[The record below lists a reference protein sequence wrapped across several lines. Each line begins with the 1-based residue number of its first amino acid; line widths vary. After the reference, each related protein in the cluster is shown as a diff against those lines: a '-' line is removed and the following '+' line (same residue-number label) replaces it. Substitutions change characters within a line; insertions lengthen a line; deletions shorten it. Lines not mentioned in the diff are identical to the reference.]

1 MGAMPKGGAMFVHL
15 SDVKSPTLSLSFG
28 KYKGTPITEVPP
40 DYLLWL
46 WDNPTG
52 LWQDDKRSTLAVR
65 DYIIANLRTIE
76 TRSRRRAV
84 HQPKPTS
91 PKPRFDP
98 DYETNELLN
107 AHDIVF
113 DRYDPDIP
121 F

>member
-1 MGAMPKGGAMFVHL
+1 MTINLGP
-15 SDVKSPTLSLSFG
+15 VKTPSLSLTFG
-28 KYKGTPITEVPP
+28 KYRDTTIADVPP

-46 WDNPTG
+46 WDKPDG
-52 LWQDDKRSTLAVR
+52 LWQDDGSNVAAVR
-65 DYIIANLRTIE
+65 DYIIANLQTIE
-76 TRSRRRAV
+76 TRSRRRAL

-98 DYETNELLN
+98 NYETNELLN

-113 DRYDPDIP
+113 TRFDPDIP